1 MVINLRNKDKQNVV
15 DIEINVAVRDWNL
28 SEYVDLRSSVDLELY
43 SKILLDN
50 IDRKEEVIDD
60 FVEIDRLRTWLHE
73 SFLMLSNTVKDY
85 QRVVDAVKKRV
96 TDIGD
101 KYGLGVNI
109 D

>member
-28 SEYVDLRSSVDLELY
+28 SEYVDLRISVDLELY

-60 FVEIDRLRTWLHE
+60 FVEIDQLRTWLHE